1 MPLNKTDLILH
12 IENEPDDVFIVRRAF
27 KKVGIDNPSVHV
39 DNGEMAVDYLSGCA
53 PITDKT
59 GNILPA
65 LILLD
70 LSMPRM
76 GGIEVLRWIRSQPI
90 IKRIIVVVLTSSQ
103 NQDDIT
109 AAYENGANGYL
120 VKPVGAPEFQAV
132 LSSLKAFWLETNQGP
147 HY

>member
-1 MPLNKTDLILH
+1 MTSADLILH
-12 IENEPDDVFIVRRAF
+12 VENEADDVFIVQRAM
-27 KKVGIDNPSVHV
+27 KKIGIANPTAHV
-39 DNGEMAVDYLSGCA
+39 ENGELAVDYLSGCI

-59 GNILPA
+59 ENRLPS

-109 AAYENGANGYL
+109 AAYDNGANGYL
-120 VKPVGAPEFQAV
+120 VKPVGAPEFQSV
-132 LSSLKAFWLETNQGP
+132 LASLKNFWLEHNCGP
-147 HY
+147 AY

>member
-1 MPLNKTDLILH
+1 MTQTDLILH
-12 IENEPDDVFIVRRAF
+12 VENEPDDVFIVQRAM
-27 KKVGIDNPSVHV
+27 KKIGIANPTAHV
-39 DNGEMAVDYLSGCA
+39 ENGELAVDYLSGCM

-59 GNILPA
+59 ENRLPS

-103 NQDDIT
+103 NVDDIT

-120 VKPVGAPEFQAV
+120 VKPVGTPEFQAI
-132 LSSLKAFWLETNQGP
+132 LGSLKAFWLDANHGP
-147 HY
+147 SF

>member
-1 MPLNKTDLILH
+1 MNQSDLILH
-12 IENEPDDVFIVRRAF
+12 VENELDDVFIVQRTM
-27 KKVGIDNPSVHV
+27 KKIGISNPTAHV
-39 DNGEMAVDYLSGCA
+39 ENGELAVDYLSSCI

-59 GNILPA
+59 EQRLPS

-90 IKRIIVVVLTSSQ
+90 IKRVIVVVLTSSQ
-103 NQDDIT
+103 NKEDIT

-120 VKPVGAPEFQAV
+120 VKPVGMPEFQAV
-132 LSSLKAFWLETNQGP
+132 LTSLKAFWFETNHAP
-147 HY
+147 SY

>member
-1 MPLNKTDLILH
+1 MNQTGLILH
-12 IENEPDDVFIVRRAF
+12 VENELDDVFIVQRTM
-27 KKVGIDNPSVHV
+27 KKIGISNPTSHV
-39 DNGEMAVDYLSGCA
+39 ENGELAVDYLSGCL

-59 GNILPA
+59 EQRLPS

-90 IKRIIVVVLTSSQ
+90 IKRVIVVVLTSSQ
-103 NQDDIT
+103 NQSDIT

-120 VKPVGAPEFQAV
+120 VKPVGMPEFQTV
-132 LSSLKAFWLETNQGP
+132 LTALKTFWLDANHSP
-147 HY
+147 SY